1 MRQLIKN
8 LPVKSELLFADDL
21 NKRSILAKPTSLRA
35 QGTNQNARYNQ
46 RKYAATIV
54 TFISNNQKMVIPQPS
69 RKDALPQGKEETFRE
84 AATTSGTEISK
95 LC

>member
-21 NKRSILAKPTSLRA
+21 NKRCILAKPTSVRA
-35 QGTNQNARYNQ
+35 QGTNQNGRYNQ

-54 TFISNNQKMVIPQPS
+54 TFITNNQKMVILQPS
-69 RKDALPQGKEETFRE
+69 PREALPGGKEGTSRE
-84 AATTSGTEISK
+84 A
-95 LC
+95 

>member
-1 MRQLIKN
+1 
-8 LPVKSELLFADDL
+8 
-21 NKRSILAKPTSLRA
+21 
-35 QGTNQNARYNQ
+35 
-46 RKYAATIV
+46 
-54 TFISNNQKMVIPQPS
+54 MVVPQPS